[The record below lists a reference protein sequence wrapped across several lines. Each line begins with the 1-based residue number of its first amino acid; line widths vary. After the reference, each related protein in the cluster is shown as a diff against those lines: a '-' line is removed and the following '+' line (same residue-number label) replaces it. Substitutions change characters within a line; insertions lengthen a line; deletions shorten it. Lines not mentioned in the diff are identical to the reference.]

1 MVAPVL
7 FSTPSGMVPST
18 PPVQSAPALSS
29 PDRVEAFQNA
39 IARRADAI
47 EAPNAAA
54 PNVGGIGGTQVAG
67 ANDRARQGLDL
78 QGVSANVAPPTGG
91 DMILDGIQKMRGVF
105 DAHEA
110 RIGSIMNGSTTS
122 ATALM
127 DMQMELANFSLL
139 VDVASKLTG
148 KSTQIFDTLMKGQ

>member
-7 FSTPSGMVPST
+7 FSTSSGMVPSM
-18 PPVQSAPALSS
+18 PPAQSAPALSS

-47 EAPNAAA
+47 QAPNAAG
-54 PNVGGIGGTQVAG
+54 NVGGVGETQVAS

-78 QGVSANVAPPTGG
+78 QGAAADVAPPTGG